1 MAYRHERVNADNQST
16 GSYNLPDTFP
26 VRAKF
31 FNDLVDDFRRVVADP
46 ENRTLASGLTLTT
59 PTLTTPKV
67 NVINEATSAAGVT
80 IDSVVLK
87 DGDVKVTDCIEAQGT
102 PNAQTTAVT
111 LTGANIL
118 TKIITATHA
127 AGATQAYTL
136 PLGSAMETALASRLA
151 VDQAIDFVLI
161 NLSSAATDTVTI
173 TTNTGWTLVGN
184 MVVANLTSAR
194 FIIRKT
200 ATNTFT
206 LYRT

>member
-46 ENRTLASGLTLTT
+46 ENGVLGSSL
-59 PTLTTPKV
+59 TLTTPKV
-67 NVINEATSAAGVT
+67 NVINEATSGAGVT

-111 LTGANIL
+111 LTAANIL
-118 TKIITATHA
+118 TKIITATHT

-136 PLGSAMETALASRLA
+136 PLGSSLETGLASRLA